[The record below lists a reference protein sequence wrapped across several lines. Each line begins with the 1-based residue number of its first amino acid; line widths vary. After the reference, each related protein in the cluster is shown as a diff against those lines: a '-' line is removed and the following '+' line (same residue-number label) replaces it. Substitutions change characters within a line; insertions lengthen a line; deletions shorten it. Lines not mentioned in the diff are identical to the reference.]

1 MKQICQVL
9 IQKIYQIY
17 KRDLIDIVEILMIGV
32 IEWKEMDREDM
43 EWV

>member
-1 MKQICQVL
+1 MKQIRQVL

>member
-17 KRDLIDIVEILMIGV
+17 KWDLIDIVEILMIGV